1 MLLFSILL
9 FLGRLHWEHL
19 SFIFIYH
26 VNIFISFIYHIKYSM
41 LTYVILSLNLL
52 NFVYIVDVETVVEN
66 TKSVTLELLELQFF
80 FILSQPW

>member
-1 MLLFSILL
+1 
-9 FLGRLHWEHL
+9 
-19 SFIFIYH
+19 
-26 VNIFISFIYHIKYSM
+26 M

-66 TKSVTLELLELQFF
+66 TKSVTLELLEQQFF

>member
-1 MLLFSILL
+1 MLI
-9 FLGRLHWEHL
+9 
-19 SFIFIYH
+19 
-26 VNIFISFIYHIKYSM
+26 
-41 LTYVILSLNLL
+41 YVILSLNLL

>member
-1 MLLFSILL
+1 
-9 FLGRLHWEHL
+9 
-19 SFIFIYH
+19 
-26 VNIFISFIYHIKYSM
+26 M

-66 TKSVTLELLELQFF
+66 TKSVTPELLELQFF